1 MKKSSSKEVVVH
13 AKTLFSGGKQYSD
26 RWIVIKGDSI
36 VEVSQKRRAATYSG
50 IVTPAFVDPHSHI
63 GMFRAGEPGDEQE
76 GNDITH
82 QIQPLCDPIRSI
94 YFDDLAFVDS
104 IDFGVLY
111 SCILPGSGNLFGGR
125 SKVIRNFAGHVG
137 ECELHDYGFKMALGF
152 NPRSTGGWKGERP
165 NTRMGIYAMLEKRFD
180 DVLAKEEK
188 ANLARERKEIELSRK
203 KLKTAEAVT
212 ERRLADRE
220 RDLELSGEERALLDL
235 LKGKRP
241 VKIHVHKEDDVF
253 YLLHL
258 VKKYQIRVSAEHCG
272 DVFHKEV
279 FESLRDAGVPVVFG
293 PLGSHAYKVELR
305 HAYYQNA
312 KLLMESGVTYGL
324 MTDHPVIHASLL
336 RDSLRYFLMY
346 GMTTEEALHIISGR
360 NADLVGVGKR
370 VGRVEKGM
378 LGSVLVWDRDPLHL
392 GAYPR
397 VVIGEGRVLREQ
409 SFSS

>member
-1 MKKSSSKEVVVH
+1 MRKKTSKDLVIH
-13 AKTLFSGGKQYSD
+13 AKTLFSSGKRHTD
-26 RWIVIKGDSI
+26 RWIVIQGDSI
-36 VEVSQKRRAATYSG
+36 VEVSSKRRPAAYSG

-76 GNDITH
+76 GNDVTN

-94 YFDDLAFVDS
+94 YFDDLAFTDAVE
-104 IDFGVLY
+104 FGVLY

-125 SKVIRNFAGHVG
+125 SKVIRNFSNHVG

-152 NPRSTGGWKGERP
+152 NPRSTGGWRGDRP

-180 DVLAKEEK
+180 DVLAKERK
-188 ANLARERKEIELSRK
+188 AALARERKEIELGRK
-203 KLKTAEAVT
+203 KLKKSEVSV
-212 ERRLADRE
+212 EKRLADQE
-220 RDLELSGEERALLDL
+220 RDVELNSEERALLEL

-258 VKKYQIRVSAEHCG
+258 VKKYKIRVSAEHCG

-279 FESLRDAGVPVVFG
+279 FERLRDAGVPVVFG

-305 HAYYQNA
+305 HSYYQNA
-312 KLLMESGVTYGL
+312 KLLMDSGATFGL

-360 NADLVGVGKR
+360 NADLVGVGKK
-370 VGRVEKGM
+370 VGRVDKGL
-378 LGSVLVWDRDPLHL
+378 LGSLLVWDRDPLHL

-397 VVIGEGRVLREQ
+397 VVIGEGKVLREQ
-409 SFSS
+409 KFA

>member
-1 MKKSSSKEVVVH
+1 MGKNAAKEVVIN
-13 AKTLFSGGKQYSD
+13 AKTLFTHGRRYSD
-26 RWIVIKGDSI
+26 RWIVVKGDRI
-36 VEVSQKRRAATYSG
+36 VEVSQKKRAAAYSG
-50 IVTPAFVDPHSHI
+50 IVTPAFIDPHSHI

-94 YFDDLAFVDS
+94 YYDDLAFTDAV
-104 IDFGVLY
+104 DFGVLY

-125 SKVIRNFAGHVG
+125 SKVIRNFASHVG
-137 ECELHDYGFKMALGF
+137 ECELHDYGFKMALGY

-180 DVLAKEEK
+180 EVLAKEEK
-188 ANLARERKEIELSRK
+188 AAVARQRKELELARK
-203 KLKTAEAVT
+203 KLKRGEISV
-212 ERRLADRE
+212 ESRLADRE
-220 RDLELSGEERALLDL
+220 RSLELNGEDRALLEL

-241 VKIHVHKEDDVF
+241 VKVHVHKEDDVF

-258 VKKYQIRVSAEHCG
+258 VKKYKIRVSAEHCG

-279 FESLRDAGVPVVFG
+279 FEALRDAGVPVVFG
-293 PLGSHAYKVELR
+293 PVGSHAYKVELR

-312 KLLMESGVTYGL
+312 KLLMESGATFGL

-346 GMTTEEALHIISGR
+346 GMSTEEALEVISGR
-360 NADLVGVGKR
+360 NADLVGIGDR

-378 LGSVLVWDRDPLHL
+378 LASLLVWDRDPLHL

-397 VVIGEGRVLREQ
+397 VVVAEGKVLREQ
-409 SFSS
+409 KFE